1 VDLGGL
7 KPAKALADQ
16 FTTSMFMVGGMPRP
30 VSASYVDTTD
40 GGQAEGTADTK
51 EGAACEPRGDAEV
64 EWARQ
69 MAELVRQQALER
81 RVLEE
86 EQFLTECDQHLQQAS
101 EMEDQLKNCNA
112 IENLVK
118 GNPLAQL
125 ARLHNA
131 QVPKRWAL
139 VEDELRQRNWK
150 GRAT

>member
-1 VDLGGL
+1 
-7 KPAKALADQ
+7 
-16 FTTSMFMVGGMPRP
+16 
-30 VSASYVDTTD
+30 
-40 GGQAEGTADTK
+40 
-51 EGAACEPRGDAEV
+51 
-64 EWARQ
+64 